1 MLLNIRQLMDDAKC
15 YEVVRELRWPD
26 GVKCP
31 ACDSGQIN
39 EVHVNTI
46 EGFWLLLR
54 SWLRPHRG
62 ISQEQLLLYL
72 AFFEFAHNIRHRGK
86 ALLASLLTLLLA
98 PCNPG

>member
-39 EVHVNTI
+39 KRGFHDYQAHRHQYSCQECGRQFDYLSGTVF
-46 EGFWLLLR
+46 EG
-54 SWLRPHRG
+54 HRQG
-62 ISQEQLLLYL
+62 YY
-72 AFFEFAHNIRHRGK
+72 
-86 ALLASLLTLLLA
+86 
-98 PCNPG
+98 